1 MKKVLIVFLLALG
14 LQQTLLA
21 QKTLKVWVV
30 RHAEKDVSD
39 AKDRDP
45 DLSPA
50 GAKRAEALMKKL
62 KGQKI
67 DSIFT
72 TDYKR
77 TKLTGFPL
85 ADRIGISL
93 KTYDPANATQLATG
107 LKTNAVGKKI
117 LIVGHSNTVL
127 ELIEAFGG
135 KRPLAKLSDDDY
147 DYIFELT
154 IKGDKVEVK
163 TDNYG
168 EESRSEGGAHKE
180 MKTGN

>member
-1 MKKVLIVFLLALG
+1 MKKLLLFFVLAFG
-14 LQQTLLA
+14 LQQTLYA
-21 QKTLKVWVV
+21 QKTLKVWIV
-30 RHAEKDVSD
+30 RHAEKDTSD
-39 AKDRDP
+39 PKDNDP
-45 DLSPA
+45 ELAPE
-50 GAKRAEALMKKL
+50 GAKRAEDLMKKL

-67 DSIFT
+67 DSIFV

-93 KTYDPANATQLATG
+93 KTYDAANGSLLSAGLKANAA
-107 LKTNAVGKKI
+107 GKKI

-135 KRPLAKLSDDDY
+135 KRPVAKLFDGDY
-147 DYIFELT
+147 DYIFELS

-168 EESRSEGGAHKE
+168 EKSRSAVGTGQKE
-180 MKTGN
+180 MKM